1 MKDGDY
7 IGGRA
12 PYGYRKDPDNC
23 HKLLVDETA
32 APVVKQIFEWAHDR
46 VSLNR
51 IVLNLNEMGIPAP
64 SHYKK
69 STGEITSPA

>member
-12 PYGYRKDPDNC
+12 PTATGKTRITAISYWLM
-23 HKLLVDETA
+23 KLLPCGEAD
-32 APVVKQIFEWAHDR
+32 FEWAHDR

-64 SHYKK
+64 S
-69 STGEITSPA
+69 ITKNPPVRLPAPA